1 MSITGG
7 EVQSDVQSERK
18 LSSGLVWA
26 LAAISLVFAGEY
38 LQSRVHLNHDVSY
51 FVHFA
56 RWLLEGRELGSDL
69 LDMNLPMAWIV
80 FMPSGLLAHLGV
92 FSEPYAVR
100 LVFWAYFLLSVFLSF
115 RLLSRVA
122 AEERAAARGWKIAFL
137 VVATLAPGFSFGQRE
152 HVCLLFGMPYLAMAV
167 LRARGVEK
175 PGTAEVIA
183 IGVLAGLGF
192 SVKPYFLAVPALI
205 ELWLLASLGW
215 KSLFKRPES
224 LALAATV
231 VLYVVAIFA
240 FIPDYL
246 TYTLKLTRSIYWAYD
261 AGDFGGVIERYKDV
275 VQSAL
280 CGALIALLTRTWSRL
295 HTVVALAWLGYSI
308 SYFVQAKGFVYHA
321 YPVLVCSIVFLGV
334 SFAAGM
340 QKMLARE
347 PAARTPVTWAVVLA
361 SVALLAFPVKQAHD
375 AVARWYF
382 TYNVAWGST
391 GQFREAV
398 IGIVNHFAPLKG
410 SYFYAFSTHPFPG
423 FPTVSYTAAEWSGR
437 AINQLFIPA
446 YARINE
452 ISDPLQRASVV
463 AAGELQRNIVIEDM
477 QRRPPS
483 VVFAERSTSS
493 RLGMN
498 GRKFDD
504 IAFYLQDPR
513 FQKIWARYQELQPLG
528 PLRVFVLHEDSVR
541 SPTP

>member
-1 MSITGG
+1 M
-7 EVQSDVQSERK
+7 QSDVQSESK

-69 LDMNLPMAWIV
+69 LDMNLPMTWIV

-100 LVFWAYFLLSVFLSF
+100 LIFWAYFLLSVFLSF
-115 RLLSRVA
+115 RMLSHVA
-122 AEERAAARGWKIAFL
+122 ADDRAAARGWKVAFL
-137 VVATLAPGFSFGQRE
+137 IVATLAPGFSFGQRE
-152 HVCLLFGMPYLAMAV
+152 HVSLLFGMPYLALAA
-167 LRARGVEK
+167 LRAQGAARTGAT
-175 PGTAEVIA
+175 GAIA
-183 IGVLAGLGF
+183 IGVLAGIGF

-224 LALAATV
+224 LALATTV
-231 VLYVVAIFA
+231 VLYVIAIFA
-240 FIPDYL
+240 FIPDYM

-261 AGDFGGVIERYKDV
+261 AGNFGGVLERFKDV

-280 CGALIALLTRTWSRL
+280 CGLLIALLTRTWSRI

-340 QKMLARE
+340 RKMFARE
-347 PAARTPVTWAVVLA
+347 PAARTPMTWVVVVA
-361 SVALLAFPVKQAHD
+361 SAALLILPVKHAHD

-382 TYNVAWGST
+382 TYNVAWGGT
-391 GQFREAV
+391 GRFREAV
-398 IGIVNHFAPLKG
+398 IGIVNQLAPRKG

-423 FPTVSYTAAEWSGR
+423 FPTASYTAAEWSGR

-452 ISDPLQRASVV
+452 ISDPLQRAAVV
-463 AAGELQRNIVIEDM
+463 AAGELQRTIVIEDM

-498 GRKFDD
+498 GRQFDD

-513 FQKIWARYQELQPLG
+513 FQKIWARYQELQPVG
-528 PLRVFVLHEDSVR
+528 PLRVFVLHEDGVR
-541 SPTP
+541 SPPP